1 MFYGIPTNDLSITGF
16 TILICSL
23 LTTIHHLAV
32 PEDSKDSVWFTFL
45 DPDYQYVS
53 EESYSDISDPI
64 SYENDIKLKELMKRL
79 VSIQKE
85 LEDMKD
91 NANEEDFENNFY
103 YTDFQVGLS
112 GAISKLKTITFNA
125 TI

>member
-1 MFYGIPTNDLSITGF
+1 MP
-16 TILICSL
+16 
-23 LTTIHHLAV
+23 
-32 PEDSKDSVWFTFL
+32 
-45 DPDYQYVS
+45 
-53 EESYSDISDPI
+53 
-64 SYENDIKLKELMKRL
+64 KELMKRL